1 MDEDYTSQ
9 SAQTKQ
15 IINQLEARIQVLTN
29 ESNDIKQEK
38 QKLENSNNLLKME
51 LETLRR
57 EFSTNKLQHDQVCI
71 CVI

>member
-15 IINQLEARIQVLTN
+15 IINQLEARIQQLTN

-38 QKLENSNNLLKME
+38 QKCENSNNLLKME

-57 EFSTNKLQHDQVCI
+57 EFSTNKLQHDQV
-71 CVI
+71 